1 MAEEDKKPAGV
12 LCWTGGPTHATLGGG
27 NDKNGGENNV
37 SDQQTKSA
45 ASVHDLDPSMLKVWE
60 WRRATTTMPRKCVC
74 VCASISSTAAPLERQ
89 GCVRVEAMEYCVTR
103 G

>member
-12 LCWTGGPTHATLGGG
+12 LCWTGGPTHATVGGG
-27 NDKNGGENNV
+27 NDNNGGENNV

-74 VCASISSTAAPLERQ
+74 VYLLNRSSRTSRLRPRRPWSTA
-89 GCVRVEAMEYCVTR
+89 
-103 G
+103 